1 MSHIHQPGDFVANR
15 YQIERYLDEGGMQQV
30 FLATDNNIGR
40 KVALK
45 TPKNESASLRFK
57 SSAVCSAK
65 VIHPNVAK
73 TLDYFAYNDKEYL
86 IEELVDGKDL
96 NTVFRSRFSYLEPC
110 LVAFIGHHLA
120 KAVAASHRVGVVH
133 RDLKPSNI
141 MVVGAERFN
150 DIKVTDFG
158 IAKLIDKEI
167 DDVFS
172 NTDEVESSIAG
183 SKTLVGALPYM
194 APEIVLNQSK
204 PGKHIDIWS
213 IGAIMYF
220 LLTGQ
225 TPFSSQFAQIVI
237 NYHTKKSV
245 EPIQHLNTA
254 RHLQPLGE
262 QIFAIILK
270 CLNYNYLE
278 RPSAEDLV
286 QDFSTLC
293 YPIQERKYGKIKYR
307 KGDHGWGFILNQ
319 GEAPDTFYHT
329 DEVFGSQP
337 SYDDHVCFSE
347 YPGLPRSRAFP
358 ILRCK

>member
-1 MSHIHQPGDFVANR
+1 MSHIHKPGDIIANR
-15 YQIERYLDEGGMQQV
+15 YKIERYLDEGGMQQV
-30 FLATDNNIGR
+30 YLAIDHNIGR
-40 KVALK
+40 EVALK

-73 TLDYFAYNDKEYL
+73 TLDYFAYNEKEYL
-86 IEELVDGKDL
+86 IEELVNGKDL

-141 MVVGAERFN
+141 MVVGDVQFK

-172 NTDEVESSIAG
+172 NTEEVESSIAG

-194 APEIVLNQSK
+194 APEIVLSQSK
-204 PGKHIDIWS
+204 PGKHIDVWS

-237 NYHTKKSV
+237 NYHTKKPVPSI
-245 EPIQHLNTA
+245 PHLNSA
-254 RHLQPLGE
+254 RHLSPLGE
-262 QIFAIILK
+262 QLYSIILK
-270 CLNYNYLE
+270 CLNYDFLN
-278 RPSAEDLV
+278 RPSAEELV
-286 QDFSTLC
+286 KDFSTLC
-293 YPIQERKYGKIKYR
+293 YPIKERKYGVIKYR
-307 KGDHGWGFILNQ
+307 KGEFGWGFIQNEGL
-319 GEAPDTFYHT
+319 EDDTFYHT
-329 DEVFGSQP
+329 DEVFGKQP
-337 SYDDHVCFSE
+337 TYYDTVCFSE
-347 YPGLPRSRAFP
+347 YSGYPKSRAFP

>member
-1 MSHIHQPGDFVANR
+1 MSHIHQPGDLIANR
-15 YQIERYLDEGGMQQV
+15 YKIERYLDEGGMQQV
-30 FLATDNNIGR
+30 FIAMDHNIGR
-40 KVALK
+40 RVALK
-45 TPKNESASLRFK
+45 TPKNESASLRFQG
-57 SSAVCSAK
+57 SAVCSAK

-73 TLDYFAYNDKEYL
+73 TLDYFSFGDKEYL
-86 IEELVDGKDL
+86 VEELVDGKDL
-96 NTVFRSRFSYLEPC
+96 NTVFRGRFNYLDPC

-141 MVVGAERFN
+141 MVVGADAFI

-172 NTDEVESSIAG
+172 AKEDVESSIAG

-204 PGKHIDIWS
+204 PNTYIDVWS

-237 NYHTKKSV
+237 NYHTKKPI
-245 EPIQHLNTA
+245 EPVQHLNSA
-254 RHLQPLGE
+254 RHLKHLGS
-262 QIFAIILK
+262 QLLDIIQQ
-270 CLNYNYLE
+270 CLNYDYSA
-278 RPSAEDLV
+278 RPSADDLV
-286 QDFSTLC
+286 KAFSNLC
-293 YPIQERKYGKIKYR
+293 YPIQERKFGTVKYK
-307 KGDHGWGFILNQ
+307 KGDHGWGFILNP
-319 GEAPDTFYHT
+319 GADPDTFYHT
-329 DEVFGSQP
+329 DEVFGAQP
-337 SYDDHVCFSE
+337 QLSSTVCFSE
-347 YPGLPRSRAFP
+347 YPGVPQRRAFP
-358 ILRCK
+358 ILACK